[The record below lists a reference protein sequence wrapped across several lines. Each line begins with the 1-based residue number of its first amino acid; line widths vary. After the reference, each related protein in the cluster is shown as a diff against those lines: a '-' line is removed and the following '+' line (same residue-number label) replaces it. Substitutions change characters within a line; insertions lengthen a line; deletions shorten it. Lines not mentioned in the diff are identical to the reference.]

1 MQRSSIFV
9 EKLRNDTVDLKVG
22 VENNTTNVGAVV
34 HILGGKPPVETLGI
48 SIHAITVHVVSI
60 DVLGDGD
67 RDIGVASAE
76 VSGQGVSDIHF

>member
-1 MQRSSIFV
+1 M
-9 EKLRNDTVDLKVG
+9 ENLHNDTVDLEVG
-22 VENNTTNVGAVV
+22 VEDNTTNASAVV
-34 HILGGKPPVETLGI
+34 HILGGKPPVETLGL